1 METCFHPEDRR
12 PMTLTTAY
20 VPDHSTFPFAKMHG
34 AGNDF
39 VLVDDPQEAFPA
51 DAATIASLC
60 DRRTGIGAD
69 GFILLRPPTAGA
81 EADIRMGFFNS
92 DGSPAAMCGNGGRC
106 LAAFAFAQGRTPRK
120 MRMETPAGILAA
132 EVMDGGDVRL
142 QLPSPTARRLRERI
156 EFEGRPY
163 EMHHL
168 DSGVPHAVHFLPEG
182 ATEADLA
189 AFPVVRFG
197 RFARH
202 HSLYAP
208 AGANVDVALAVSPE
222 KVFLRTY
229 ERGVE
234 DETGACG
241 TGAVAAVCLGIALG
255 RLSPALPVEVV
266 PTLRMP
272 LAVELPADGRPLLT
286 GPATVAFTGTARLEP
301 ARNLSAARR
310 LARNLLF
317 LSL

>member
-1 METCFHPEDRR
+1 METCFQPEDR

-20 VPDHSTFPFAKMHG
+20 DPQNPSFSFAKMHG

-39 VLVDDPQEAFPA
+39 VLVDDPTSAFPT
-51 DAATIASLC
+51 DAAAIASLC

-69 GFILLRPPTAGA
+69 GFILLRPPTDARQ
-81 EADIRMGFFNS
+81 ADIRMTFFNS
-92 DGSPAAMCGNGGRC
+92 DGSAAAMCGNGGRC
-106 LAAFAFAQGRTPRK
+106 LAAFAFAQGRAPKK
-120 MRMETPAGILAA
+120 MRMETPLGILAGEILDA
-132 EVMDGGDVRL
+132 GNVRL
-142 QLPSPTARRLRERI
+142 QLPSPTARRLRESI
-156 EFEGRPY
+156 DFEGRPY

-168 DSGVPHAVHFLPEG
+168 DSGVPHAVHFLPVG
-182 ATEADLA
+182 STEADLE

-197 RFARH
+197 LFARH
-202 HSLYAP
+202 HSLYDP
-208 AGANVDVALAVSPE
+208 AGANVDVALVVSPE

-241 TGAVAAVCLGIALG
+241 TGAVATVCLGIALG
-255 RLSPALPVEVV
+255 RLSPTRPVEVV

-286 GPATVAFTGTARLEP
+286 GPATVAFTGTARLDA
-301 ARNLSAARR
+301 ARNLSATR
-310 LARNLLF
+310 
-317 LSL
+317 